1 MSKPIFEDLFSFS
14 CRRNRKSYLYVT
26 LISCGIMFVSGL
38 FVFGLTVLLG
48 KLSSYLPVLSA
59 VLTLLLVVAATLV
72 TLAFLVI
79 SVSTT
84 TQRIRDCGHTGVWFF
99 VSWVPIIGWI
109 PLVALF
115 FLPGDEGDNKYGP
128 DCLK

>member
-1 MSKPIFEDLFSFS
+1 MSKPILEDLFSFS

-26 LISCGIMFVSGL
+26 VISMAITFLGGV
-38 FVFGLTVLLG
+38 FVFGLLVLLG
-48 KLSSYLPVLSA
+48 KLSDYLHYVSA
-59 VLTLLLVVAATLV
+59 VLTFLVLITSISVLIPI
-72 TLAFLVI
+72 LVI

-99 VSWVPIIGWI
+99 VSWVPVIGWI

-115 FLPGDEGDNKYGP
+115 FLPGDEGDNRYGP

>member
-1 MSKPIFEDLFSFS
+1 VSKPIFEDLFSFS

-26 LISCGIMFVSGL
+26 LISMAIFAVGGV
-38 FVFGLTVLLG
+38 FVFGLLVLLG
-48 KLSSYLPVLSA
+48 KLSDYLHYVSA
-59 VLTLLLVVAATLV
+59 VLTFFVLLTSGLLLIALMVV
-72 TLAFLVI
+72 
-79 SVSTT
+79 SVATT

-99 VSWVPIIGWI
+99 VSWVPVIGWI

-115 FLPGDEGDNKYGP
+115 FLPGDEGDNRYGP

>member
-1 MSKPIFEDLFSFS
+1 MSKPILEDLFSFS

-26 LISCGIMFVSGL
+26 VISMAITFLGGV
-38 FVFGLTVLLG
+38 FVFGLLVLLG
-48 KLSSYLPVLSA
+48 KLSDYLHYVSA
-59 VLTLLLVVAATLV
+59 VLTFFVLITSISVLIPI
-72 TLAFLVI
+72 LVI
-79 SVSTT
+79 SVATT

-115 FLPGDEGDNKYGP
+115 FLPGDEGENKYGP

>member
-1 MSKPIFEDLFSFS
+1 VSKPIFEDLFSFS

-26 LISCGIMFVSGL
+26 LILIAITSVDGV
-38 FVFGLTVLLG
+38 FVFGLLVLLG
-48 KLSSYLPVLSA
+48 KLSDYLHYVSA
-59 VLTLLLVVAATLV
+59 VLTFLVLV
-72 TLAFLVI
+72 TSISVSIPILVI
-79 SVSTT
+79 SIATT

-99 VSWVPIIGWI
+99 VSWVPVIGWI

-115 FLPGDEGDNKYGP
+115 FLPGDEGDNRYGP

>member
-1 MSKPIFEDLFSFS
+1 VSKPIFEDLFSFS

-26 LISCGIMFVSGL
+26 LISIAITSVGGV
-38 FVFGLTVLLG
+38 FVFGLLVLLG
-48 KLSSYLPVLSA
+48 KLSDYLHYVSA
-59 VLTLLLVVAATLV
+59 VLTFLVLLTSGLLLIALMVV
-72 TLAFLVI
+72 
-79 SVSTT
+79 SVATT

-99 VSWVPIIGWI
+99 VSWVPVVGWI

-115 FLPGDEGDNKYGP
+115 FLPGDEGDNRYGP

>member
-26 LISCGIMFVSGL
+26 LISIAITSVGGV
-38 FVFGLTVLLG
+38 FVFGLLVLLG
-48 KLSSYLPVLSA
+48 KLSDYLHYVSA
-59 VLTLLLVVAATLV
+59 VLTFLVLLTSGLLLIALMVV
-72 TLAFLVI
+72 
-79 SVSTT
+79 SVATT

-99 VSWVPIIGWI
+99 VSWVPVVGWI

-115 FLPGDEGDNKYGP
+115 FLPGDEGDNRYGP

>member
-1 MSKPIFEDLFSFS
+1 VSKPIFEDLFSFS

-26 LISCGIMFVSGL
+26 LILIAITSVDGV
-38 FVFGLTVLLG
+38 FVFGLLVLLG
-48 KLSSYLPVLSA
+48 KLSDYLHYVSA
-59 VLTLLLVVAATLV
+59 VLTFFVLLTSGLLLIALMVV
-72 TLAFLVI
+72 
-79 SVSTT
+79 SVATT

-99 VSWVPIIGWI
+99 VSWVPVIGWI

-115 FLPGDEGDNKYGP
+115 FLPGDEGDNRYGP